1 MTILT
6 PPTPRPRTPRAT
18 SADELLEFE
27 RRRALHD
34 LARSTQHVGRDLL
47 ASTAIGRQLQ
57 RRPLLTTAVG
67 AVVGVVVGR
76 ILLGLFERHERSP
89 RAARQRLVPAL
100 VLASLRL
107 LGR

>member
-1 MTILT
+1 MTILK
-6 PPTPRPRTPRAT
+6 PPTLRPRAHRAT

-34 LARSTQHVGRDLL
+34 LARSTRHVGRDLVDSSAL
-47 ASTAIGRQLQ
+47 GRQL
-57 RRPLLTTAVG
+57 RTRPLLTTAVG
-67 AVVGVVVGR
+67 AVVGVIAGR
-76 ILLGLFERHERSP
+76 VLLHLFERHERSP
-89 RAARQRLVPAL
+89 RATRQGLVPAL